1 MRCAGEGTSTEM
13 MRRVNIPANT
23 RRWPIIVVGILIL
36 LFIGFTVMSGF
47 YVDLLWFREVKLSSV
62 FWSVLRTK
70 FMLGLIFGLLFFAL
84 LYVNLLIV
92 RWLTPTTRILTPEQE
107 AVDRVRQGLEPYLRW
122 LIPLAAAALALIVGI
137 GVSRQWQVFLLWR
150 NGSGLSFGSTEPIF
164 HRDPAFYVFTLPWL
178 RFLQGWLFSSLV
190 GVTLIV
196 GIAHF
201 VWGGIQPQAP
211 VFADKV
217 APAVRAHL
225 SVLLGLIFL
234 VKAWGYYIGRFDLLT
249 SPRGVVEG
257 ASYTDVH
264 AQLPALNFLAIVA
277 VICAILFLVNIR
289 VRLWSLPVIAVGG
302 LALVSVLLGTAYPA
316 FVQQFSV
323 KPQEQQRET
332 PYIAYNIKGTRE
344 AFQLDTIDVSER
356 PADPVV
362 TADALAENQATV
374 SNIRLWRPSVLK
386 ENFQSLQRIRQY
398 YEFDDVDVD
407 RYDLNGTRRV
417 LMVSGREVT
426 QNGIPTGGKTWQNTH
441 LVYTHGFGA
450 VAAQVNTASSEGAPV
465 LTLRDIPPVGVPT
478 IEEPRIYFGELNDV
492 PFVVTNTGAKEL
504 DYEGAS
510 QELDTVYSGTGGIP
524 MGNFLQRALFAWR
537 FKDINLLISSL
548 IHPDSR
554 IMIFRDLQERVP
566 KPAPFLKLDSDPYLS
581 VVDGQLLWIYD
592 AYTTTTEYPY
602 SQQIDLG
609 EATDGLIGGNANYM
623 RNSVKVTVNAYTG
636 ALTYYLVDPDD
647 PIAVAWSKAFPEMF
661 TPLTDASDD
670 LRAHFRYPENLFQV
684 QASQFATYHVTNPAV
699 FFQKQDVW
707 QIPIDPTIQA
717 NNQALEGT
725 DEASRPLHPYY
736 SLMRLPSAADEHFQ
750 LILPFTPEGR
760 QNMVSWMAADSDP
773 GSYGK
778 LTAYT
783 FPSGR
788 NVDGPTQVFA
798 QINQDPAFST
808 FRTLLGQQ
816 GSTIVF
822 GDFLVIPINDS
833 LLYVQPAYVRSNQE
847 SSIPELK
854 RVVVVNG
861 NQVGVGTSLS
871 EALTASTSGQPSEPG
886 GGGETPPPTG
896 SLDEQVAGLLNDA
909 LQHFTAADVALRA
922 GDLATY
928 QSELAAAQALVQ
940 QANDL
945 VAAAGGGDGTSPS
958 PSSPS
963 ASPSG

>member
-1 MRCAGEGTSTEM
+1 M

-47 YVDLLWFREVKLSSV
+47 YVDLLWFREVKLSGV

-70 FMLGLIFGLLFFAL
+70 FMLGLIFGLVFFAL

-122 LIPLAAAALALIVGI
+122 LIPLGAAALALIVGI
-137 GVSRQWQVFLLWR
+137 GVSRQWEVFLLWR

-164 HRDPAFYVFTLPWL
+164 DRDPAFYIFSLPWL

-249 SPRGVVEG
+249 SPRGVVDG
-257 ASYTDVH
+257 ASYTDVK
-264 AQLPALNFLAIVA
+264 AQLPALNFLTIVA
-277 VICAILFLVNIR
+277 VICAVLFLVNIR

-323 KPQEQQRET
+323 KPQEQQRESL
-332 PYIAYNIKGTRE
+332 YIGYNIEGTRR
-344 AFQLDTIDVSER
+344 AFGLDTIAVSER

-362 TADALAENQATV
+362 SADALQENDATV

-398 YEFDDVDVD
+398 YEFQDVDVD
-407 RYDLNGTRRV
+407 RYSVSGEPRV
-417 LMVSGREVT
+417 LMVSGREIS
-426 QNGIPTGGKTWQNTH
+426 QNGIPSDGQTWQATH
-441 LVYTHGFGA
+441 LIYTHGYGA
-450 VAAQVNTASSEGAPV
+450 VAAQVNTATAEGAPL
-465 LTLRDIPPVGVPT
+465 LTLRDIPPVGEPE
-478 IEEPRIYFGELNDV
+478 IDEPRIYFGELNDV
-492 PFVVTNTGAKEL
+492 PFVVTNTGTKEL

-510 QELDTVYSGTGGIP
+510 QEQETTYTGTGGIP
-524 MGNFLQRALFAWR
+524 IGNIFQRALFAWR
-537 FKDINLLISSL
+537 FKDFNLLISGQ
-548 IHPDSR
+548 IDANSR
-554 IMIFRDLQERVP
+554 IMLYRDLSQRVP
-566 KPAPFLKLDSDPYLS
+566 KPAPFLKFDGDPYLA
-581 VVDGQLLWIYD
+581 VVDGRLTWIWD
-592 AYTTTTEYPY
+592 AYTTTVEYPY
-602 SQQIDLG
+602 SESMDLG
-609 EATDGLIGGNANYM
+609 DATGDPALGGLTGTANYI
-623 RNSVKVTVNAYTG
+623 RNSVKVTVDAYNG
-636 ALTYYLVDPDD
+636 DMSYYIWDQED
-647 PIAVAWSKAFPEMF
+647 PIIQAWARAFPDMF
-661 TPLTDASDD
+661 TSKDDASAD
-670 LRAHFRYPENLFQV
+670 LQAHMRYPENLFQV
-684 QASQFATYHVTNPAV
+684 QAAQFATYHVTDPAV

-707 QIPIDPTIQA
+707 QVPIDPTVGGNA
-717 NNQALEGT
+717 PAGT
-725 DEASRPLHPYY
+725 TAVGSTAMRPYY
-736 SLMRLPSAADEHFQ
+736 SLMRLPGETDEHFM
-750 LILPFTPEGR
+750 LILPFTPQGR
-760 QNMVSWMAADSDP
+760 QNMVSWMAANSDP
-773 GSYGK
+773 DAYGE
-778 LTAYT
+778 TVVYT

-788 NVDGPTQVFA
+788 NIDGPTQVFA
-798 QINQDPAFST
+798 QINQDPVFSAQ
-808 FRTLLGQQ
+808 RTLLGSG

-833 LLYVQPAYVRSNQE
+833 LLYVQPVYVRSNQE

-854 RVVVVNG
+854 RVIVVNG
-861 NQVGVGTSLS
+861 DTVGIGNSLS
-871 EALTASTSGQPSEPG
+871 EALTASTTGEPG
-886 GGGETPPPTG
+886 GGDGEGEPPVG
-896 SLDEQVAGLLNDA
+896 SIDEQVAELLNQA
-909 LQHFTAADVALRA
+909 LQHFAAADAALTA
-922 GDLATY
+922 GNLGTY
-928 QSELAAAQALVQ
+928 QSELNLAQDLVQ

-945 VAAAGGGDGTSPS
+945 AAEQLGTGGTGSPTPS
-958 PSSPS
+958 PTPS
-963 ASPSG
+963 ASP

>member
-1 MRCAGEGTSTEM
+1 
-13 MRRVNIPANT
+13 
-23 RRWPIIVVGILIL
+23 
-36 LFIGFTVMSGF
+36 MSGF
-47 YVDLLWFREVKLSSV
+47 YVDLLWFREVNLSSV

-70 FMLGLIFGLLFFAL
+70 ATLGLIFGLVFFAL

-107 AVDRVRQGLEPYLRW
+107 AVDRVRQSLEPYLRW

-137 GVSRQWQVFLLWR
+137 GVARQWQVFLLWR

-164 HRDPAFYVFTLPWL
+164 HRDPAFYVFSLPWL

-196 GIAHF
+196 AIAHF

-234 VKAWGYYIGRFDLLT
+234 VKAWGYYLGRFDLLT
-249 SPRGVVEG
+249 SPRGFVEG
-257 ASYTDVH
+257 ASYTDVK

-332 PYIAYNIKGTRE
+332 PYIKYNIEGTRR

-362 TADALAENQATV
+362 TADALSENEATV

-398 YEFDDVDVD
+398 YEFADVDVD
-407 RYDLNGTRRV
+407 RYDLTGTRRV

-426 QNGIPTGGKTWQNTH
+426 QNGIPTGGKTWQSTH
-441 LVYTHGFGA
+441 LIYTHGFGA

-465 LTLRDIPPVGVPT
+465 LTLRDIPPVGAPT
-478 IEEPRIYFGELNDV
+478 IEQPRIYFGELNDV

-510 QELDTVYSGTGGIP
+510 QEQDTVYSGTGGIP

-537 FKDINLLISSL
+537 FKDINLLISGL

-554 IMIFRDLQERVP
+554 IMIFRQIQDRVP
-566 KPAPFLKLDSDPYLS
+566 KPAPFLKLDSDPYLAI
-581 VVDGQLLWIYD
+581 VDGKLLWIYD

-602 SQQIDLG
+602 SQEIDLG
-609 EATDGLIGGNANYM
+609 DATDGLIGGSANYM
-623 RNSVKVTVNAYTG
+623 RNSVKVTVDAYTG
-636 ALTYYLVDPDD
+636 AMTYYLVDPND

-661 TPLTDASDD
+661 TPVTDASDE
-670 LRAHFRYPENLFQV
+670 LLSHFRYPENLFQV
-684 QASQFATYHVTNPAV
+684 QASQFATYHVTDPAV

-707 QIPIDPTIQA
+707 QIPIDPTILA
-717 NNQALEGT
+717 NNPGLEGNRGGEPT
-725 DEASRPLHPYY
+725 AAPVLLADAAAECCRRAFPADPAVHPGRAAEHGVVDGRGLRPGLVREADRVHVPVGPQRRRADAGLRADQPGPGVLHVPDAARTAG
-736 SLMRLPSAADEHFQ
+736 LGDRLRRLPGDPDQRLAPVRAARVRPVE
-750 LILPFTPEGR
+750 P
-760 QNMVSWMAADSDP
+760 
-773 GSYGK
+773 GK
-778 LTAYT
+778 LD
-783 FPSGR
+783 PR
-788 NVDGPTQVFA
+788 A
-798 QINQDPAFST
+798 QT
-808 FRTLLGQQ
+808 R
-816 GSTIVF
+816 
-822 GDFLVIPINDS
+822 
-833 LLYVQPAYVRSNQE
+833 RRRE
-847 SSIPELK
+847 
-854 RVVVVNG
+854 R
-861 NQVGVGTSLS
+861 
-871 EALTASTSGQPSEPG
+871 EPG
-886 GGGETPPPTG
+886 RRGDESVRGPHG
-896 SLDEQVAGLLNDA
+896 LDQRS
-909 LQHFTAADVALRA
+909 ADRA
-922 GDLATY
+922 RRRRRD
-928 QSELAAAQALVQ
+928 AAAHRQPRRTGRRSAERCPAALHRRGRG
-940 QANDL
+940 
-945 VAAAGGGDGTSPS
+945 VARG
-958 PSSPS
+958 
-963 ASPSG
+963 